1 MSTVPAFQ
9 RKKNHKMSCLCI
21 TVTMAFI
28 LSVIA
33 IDGYK
38 LKNKYTQYQNR
49 IDELNS
55 NIESEEKRTE
65 DLKQFE
71 KYTKT
76 RKYAEQVAED
86 KLGLVHD
93 DEIIFKPSDEDQ

>member
-1 MSTVPAFQ
+1 
-9 RKKNHKMSCLCI
+9 MSCLCI
-21 TVTMAFI
+21 TVAMAFI

-33 IDGYK
+33 IDGFK
-38 LKNKYTQYQNR
+38 LKSKYTQYQNKIAELQDN
-49 IDELNS
+49 ID
-55 NIESEEKRTE
+55 SETKRTD

-71 KYTKT
+71 KFTKT